1 MSIKIL
7 TKNGIDNTN
16 IDGARD
22 CNFNAGNR
30 SGIVKSVLNEGR
42 LFSVSSNTIGLDTC
56 ELRIFGHRIV
66 IDEIQYKTFTSIPSS
81 PVRYALVAQV
91 SITET
96 VPTFALNVQSVDTVL
111 RTDNINNGNGIYEI
125 ELGRFTHNTDG
136 SVVDIVRTIDII
148 TGGISGGNSE
158 YISIGDVTTNTLDPN
173 LSAEVDVENRKTP
186 EGKMITDFS
195 FSIPRGLQGV
205 QGEKGATGAKIVS
218 TVLQGQ
224 DANGG
229 NIYKQTFD
237 NGLTATFTAPKGAK
251 GDKGDKGA
259 IALPI
264 VFSGES
270 PGAGSGGTIISGTYT
285 SGYPAAAMIQL
296 ESNGHKVLIS
306 PVQMQIQG
314 SDSGKFYNLVLG
326 TNGIVYNVGNA
337 AYAILRQ
344 DNVKTLFGNQSIY
357 GSGNIDLYN
366 HTLIITG
373 ATPNIST
380 IHAII
385 MFTSS
390 SNTKIDSLTDLYT
403 ACSKFGEMPASGH
416 IRKAGKICPIYSALC
431 NSGDGIHFV
440 EISAND
446 TSGVAWTEM
455 QIINITDTVT
465 TV

>member
-1 MSIKIL
+1 MADNKYKLQFTLS
-7 TKNGIDNTN
+7 NGDTI
-16 IDGARD
+16 
-22 CNFNAGNR
+22 NAGE
-30 SGIVKSVLNEGR
+30 IVA
-42 LFSVSSNTIGLDTC
+42 
-56 ELRIFGHRIV
+56 
-66 IDEIQYKTFTSIPSS
+66 P
-81 PVRYALVAQV
+81 
-91 SITET
+91 
-96 VPTFALNVQSVDTVL
+96 
-111 RTDNINNGNGIYEI
+111 
-125 ELGRFTHNTDG
+125 
-136 SVVDIVRTIDII
+136 
-148 TGGISGGNSE
+148 
-158 YISIGDVTTNTLDPN
+158 
-173 LSAEVDVENRKTP
+173 
-186 EGKMITDFS
+186 
-195 FSIPRGLQGV
+195 QG
-205 QGEKGATGAKIVS
+205 
-218 TVLQGQ
+218 
-224 DANGG
+224 
-229 NIYKQTFD
+229 
-237 NGLTATFTAPKGAK
+237 PK
-251 GDKGDKGA
+251 GDKGDKGDSA
-259 IALPI
+259 DIPYSSSTPFMDGTGSAGSANAVARGDHRHPSDTTRQEKLVSGENIKTINGQSVLGSGDIPISGGGSVSLPI
-264 VFSGES
+264 TFSGES

-285 SGYPAAAMIQL
+285 SGYPGAAMIQL
-296 ESNGHKVLIS
+296 ESNGYKVLIS

-314 SDSGKFYNLVLG
+314 SDSGKFYNLVLD
-326 TNGIVYNVGNA
+326 TKGIVYNVGSA